1 MLEARAAG
9 WERRVTTM
17 GPCHRP
23 FTVPRPR
30 AAVELTPV
38 EVPVS
43 VWSEPTK
50 PPFSTVQSDA
60 LLVRA
65 LGGGYHLAAP
75 FSSWG
80 DPGRE
85 ARSRLHTV
93 VQPVSS
99 GSGFSQAGSLG
110 SQPCR
115 GTLELHAHRDDFL
128 SLGEPDVRAPAPP
141 PTDMSLEPPPS
152 TRRGSPLRW
161 ELVLSPSELWSQTA
175 HCSRRPIF

>member
-1 MLEARAAG
+1 MLEARVAG

-17 GPCHRP
+17 GPRHRP

-50 PPFSTVQSDA
+50 PLFSTVQSDA

-99 GSGFSQAGSLG
+99 GSGFSQAGSHG
-110 SQPCR
+110 SKPCQH
-115 GTLELHAHRDDFL
+115 TPELHAHRDDFL
-128 SLGEPDVRAPAPP
+128 SLGEPDVRAPATPP
-141 PTDMSLEPPPS
+141 QTCPWSPAPS
-152 TRRGSPLRW
+152 TQRGSPLRW
-161 ELVLSPSELWSQTA
+161 ELAPSPSELWSQTA
-175 HCSRRPIF
+175 HCSHRPIF